1 MKHGWKR
8 IKFAEA
14 FELQMGK
21 TPSRDNP
28 SFWNGVFP
36 WVSISDLKGKYIR
49 NTKEQITDKAL
60 ECGINK
66 VHKGTVIMSFKLTVG
81 RAAIADCD
89 LYTNEAIMSFVPK
102 PGYDILTDYLYYYL
116 RGHKWIGANKAVMG
130 QTLNKKSISDNVFVL
145 PPLPVQEQICSLLDK
160 MNRVIEAKKEQLK
173 ELDNLAQAIFYD
185 MFGDPVEN
193 NRGWGSRPI
202 SSIGEL
208 SRGVSKHRP
217 RNAPELLGGT
227 MPLLQTGDVSNS
239 GMYIRDYTSTYSELG
254 ILQSR
259 VWHKG
264 TLCITIA
271 ANIGK
276 CSILTF
282 DACFPDSI
290 VGFIPFDNVL
300 VEYMFFAFSAIQ
312 KTLEENAM
320 GVAQKNINLAILNQL
335 VLAVPP
341 LDKQQAFAEKVEA
354 IERQKE
360 LINQSLREV
369 QTLFDSRMDYWF
381 SEEDDDFG
389 QLDKLD

>member
-1 MKHGWKR
+1 MKHGWEYKKLGDCFSYIKNGANIKQDKSGLGFPITR
-8 IKFAEA
+8 IETLSSGRFNRDKVGFAGITDIEKYRA
-14 FELQMGK
+14 YVLNDKDLLMSHINSKAYIGRTVLYRKEGDESIIHGMNLLRLVANEKIDSCYFAALAQSTYFKEQIAK
-21 TPSRDNP
+21 IRKDAVNQS
-28 SFWNGVFP
+28 SFA
-36 WVSISDLKGKYIR
+36 ISDLQKI
-49 NTKEQITDKAL
+49 QIP
-60 ECGINK
+60 
-66 VHKGTVIMSFKLTVG
+66 V
-81 RAAIADCD
+81 
-89 LYTNEAIMSFVPK
+89 
-102 PGYDILTDYLYYYL
+102 
-116 RGHKWIGANKAVMG
+116 
-130 QTLNKKSISDNVFVL
+130 

-160 MNRVIEAKKEQLK
+160 LNLIIEKKKEQVA
-173 ELDNLAQAIFYD
+173 ELDNLAQSLFYD

-193 NRGWGSRPI
+193 GKGWDSKPI

-227 MPLLQTGDVSNS
+227 MPLIQTGDVSNS
-239 GMYIRDYTSTYSELG
+239 GMYIRDYSSTYSELG
-254 ILQSR
+254 VLQSR

-282 DACFPDSI
+282 DACFPDSV
-290 VGFIPFDNVL
+290 VGFIPYDNAL

-341 LDKQQAFAEKVEA
+341 IEIQQAFAEKVKA
-354 IERQKE
+354 IEQQKE
-360 LINQSLREV
+360 LINQSIKDV
-369 QTLFDSRMDYWF
+369 QTLFDAKMDYY
-381 SEEDDDFG
+381 FG
-389 QLDKLD
+389 D

>member
-1 MKHGWKR
+1 M
-8 IKFAEA
+8 
-14 FELQMGK
+14 
-21 TPSRDNP
+21 
-28 SFWNGVFP
+28 
-36 WVSISDLKGKYIR
+36 
-49 NTKEQITDKAL
+49 
-60 ECGINK
+60 
-66 VHKGTVIMSFKLTVG
+66 
-81 RAAIADCD
+81 
-89 LYTNEAIMSFVPK
+89 
-102 PGYDILTDYLYYYL
+102 DYLYYYL

-354 IERQKE
+354 IERQKV
-360 LINQSLREV
+360 LY
-369 QTLFDSRMDYWF
+369 DYP
-381 SEEDDDFG
+381 
-389 QLDKLD
+389 

>member
-1 MKHGWKR
+1 MKHGWEYRRLIDVCTGASTINWDTASSKQYIDLSSVDR
-8 IKFAEA
+8 ESHKVSDTTTICKADA
-14 FELQMGK
+14 
-21 TPSRDNP
+21 PSRAKQIVKMGDVIFGTTRP
-28 SFWNGVFP
+28 LLKRVCLVAPEYDKQVCSTGFCVLRP
-36 WVSISDLKGKYIR
+36 QKMVLPMWVYYCLQTDRFYSYIEPLQKGISYPAVSNDDVR
-49 NTKEQITDKAL
+49 NY
-60 ECGINK
+60 
-66 VHKGTVIMSFKLTVG
+66 VI
-81 RAAIADCD
+81 
-89 LYTNEAIMSFVPK
+89 P
-102 PGYDILTDYLYYYL
+102 
-116 RGHKWIGANKAVMG
+116 
-130 QTLNKKSISDNVFVL
+130 L

-160 MNRVIEAKKEQLK
+160 LSRVIEAKKEQLK

-193 NRGWGSRPI
+193 NKGWESKPI
-202 SSIGEL
+202 GSIGEL

-227 MPLLQTGDVSNS
+227 MPLIQTGDVSNS
-239 GMYIRDYTSTYSELG
+239 GMYIRDYSSTYSELG
-254 ILQSR
+254 VLQSR

-282 DACFPDSI
+282 DACFPDSV
-290 VGFIPFDNVL
+290 VGFIPYDNAL

-360 LINQSLREV
+360 LINQSIREV

-381 SEEDDDFG
+381 SD
-389 QLDKLD
+389 

>member
-1 MKHGWKR
+1 
-8 IKFAEA
+8 
-14 FELQMGK
+14 MGK

-276 CSILTF
+276 CI
-282 DACFPDSI
+282 
-290 VGFIPFDNVL
+290 G
-300 VEYMFFAFSAIQ
+300 YFFRHF
-312 KTLEENAM
+312 L
-320 GVAQKNINLAILNQL
+320 
-335 VLAVPP
+335 
-341 LDKQQAFAEKVEA
+341 
-354 IERQKE
+354 
-360 LINQSLREV
+360 
-369 QTLFDSRMDYWF
+369 
-381 SEEDDDFG
+381 
-389 QLDKLD
+389 